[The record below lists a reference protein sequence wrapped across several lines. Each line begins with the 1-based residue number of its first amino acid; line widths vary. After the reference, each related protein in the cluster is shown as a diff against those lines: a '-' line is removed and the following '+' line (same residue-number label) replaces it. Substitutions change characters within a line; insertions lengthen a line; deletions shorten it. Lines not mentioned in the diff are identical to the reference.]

1 MGENIIPKCFVVGKA
16 ANLMSEIKQEIPWTH
31 SNMNISK
38 CKSVPLLCQQIL
50 LTYGKDES
58 HYKKAVYVFGN
69 DEQSTSVLAENHL
82 FSFCALSNKKIFFVY
97 RQPAVVQI

>member
-1 MGENIIPKCFVVGKA
+1 MWENA

-58 HYKKAVYVFGN
+58 HYKKQFMSLATMNEVRLFW
-69 DEQSTSVLAENHL
+69 QKITS
-82 FSFCALSNKKIFFVY
+82 FSFVL
-97 RQPAVVQI
+97 